1 MTDGINAWCELAYE
15 TNMHYLKKF
24 ADSLQKH
31 SIGIANYA
39 KHKLTSAI
47 IEAGNIAIGMI
58 RKRARGIQ
66 DTEYFK
72 LKIRQ
77 SSLKDDSSMFYAS
90 HPFLLT

>member
-1 MTDGINAWCELAYE
+1 LLYNWLTFQLLMWLI
-15 TNMHYLKKF
+15 F
-24 ADSLQKH
+24 ALLVT
-31 SIGIANYA
+31 
-39 KHKLTSAI
+39 LTSAI

-77 SSLKDDSSMFYAS
+77 SSLKDDSSMFYAQ